1 MSNNSGNGRIVV
13 GFDGSPQAEAAL
25 AWAIDEARLRGRGL
39 RVIHAFPSVLS
50 IMGHTDPEY
59 FEKSEGEAKSE
70 LEQSLAKGPA
80 LDGLDVEKTV
90 EEGNP
95 SKVLVEASRGAN
107 LLVIGSHGRG
117 HFRGSLVGSVTV
129 HCVYQAHCPVV
140 VIRDEE

>member
-1 MSNNSGNGRIVV
+1 VSNDSGNGRIVV
-13 GFDGSPQAEAAL
+13 GFDGSPQSEAAL

-39 RVIHAFPSVLS
+39 HIIQAFPSVLS
-50 IMGHTDPEY
+50 IMGHPDPEY
-59 FEKSEGEAKSE
+59 FARAQDSAKTA

-95 SKVLVEASRGAN
+95 SKVLVDASRGAD

-117 HFRGSLVGSVTV
+117 RFVGSLVGSVAV

-140 VIRDEE
+140 VIRDDG